1 MFRRCVMQVRSK
13 EKTLE
18 DQTLG
23 DLFGKLASDTSNLV
37 RQEVTLAKVELTQ
50 SARQTGR
57 NVANL
62 IIGGAI
68 AYAALLTIVASAI
81 MLLGRVLP
89 GWSAALLVG
98 LLIASIGWVLISKAL
113 GALRDT
119 DLTPR
124 NTVETL
130 KEDAAW
136 MKQQIE

>member
-1 MFRRCVMQVRSK
+1 MQMRNGDRS
-13 EKTLE
+13 LE

-23 DLFGKLASDTSNLV
+23 DLFGRLATDTSNLV

-68 AYAALLTIVASAI
+68 AYAALLTIIASAI
-81 MLLGRVLP
+81 MLLDRVLP
-89 GWSAALLVG
+89 AWSAALLVG
-98 LLIASIGWVLISKAL
+98 LLIAGIAWLLVSKAVA
-113 GALRDT
+113 ALRDT
-119 DLTPR
+119 DVTPR

-136 MKQQIE
+136 MKQQIK

>member
-1 MFRRCVMQVRSK
+1 MLRRCVMQLRNEDRS
-13 EKTLE
+13 LQ

-50 SARQTGR
+50 SARETGR
-57 NVANL
+57 NLANL
-62 IIGGAI
+62 VIGGAI

-81 MLLGRVLP
+81 MLLGQVMP

-98 LLIASIGWVLISKAL
+98 LLIAGIAWLLVSKAL
-113 GALRDT
+113 AALRDT
-119 DLTPR
+119 DMTPR

-136 MKQQIE
+136 VKQQIK

>member
-1 MFRRCVMQVRSK
+1 MQMRNEDRS
-13 EKTLE
+13 LE

-23 DLFGKLASDTSNLV
+23 DLFGRLASDTSNLV

-57 NVANL
+57 NIANL

-81 MLLGRVLP
+81 LLLDRVLP
-89 GWSAALLVG
+89 AWSAALLVG
-98 LLIASIGWVLISKAL
+98 LLIAGIAWLLVSKAL
-113 GALRDT
+113 AALRDT
-119 DLTPR
+119 DVTPR

-136 MKQQIE
+136 MKQQIK

>member
-1 MFRRCVMQVRSK
+1 MQLRNEDRS
-13 EKTLE
+13 LE
-18 DQTLG
+18 QQTLG

-68 AYAALLTIVASAI
+68 AYAALLTLLASAI
-81 MLLGRVLP
+81 MLLDRVLP
-89 GWSAALLVG
+89 LWSAALVVG
-98 LLIASIGWVLISKAL
+98 LLIAGIAWLLVGKAL
-113 GALRDT
+113 AALRNT
-119 DLTPR
+119 DITPR

-136 MKQQIE
+136 MKQQIK

>member
-1 MFRRCVMQVRSK
+1 MQLRNEDQSG
-13 EKTLE
+13 E

-98 LLIASIGWVLISKAL
+98 LLIAGIAWLLVSKAL
-113 GALRDT
+113 AALRDT
-119 DLTPR
+119 DITPR

-136 MKQQIE
+136 MKQQIK

>member
-1 MFRRCVMQVRSK
+1 MQLRNENRS
-13 EKTLE
+13 LE
-18 DQTLG
+18 SQTLG

-37 RQEVTLAKVELTQ
+37 RQEVALAKVELTQ

-62 IIGGAI
+62 VIGGAI
-68 AYAALLTIVASAI
+68 AYAAFLAIVASAI
-81 MLLGRVLP
+81 MLLGQVLP

-98 LLIASIGWVLISKAL
+98 LLIAGIAWLLVGKAL
-113 GALRDT
+113 AALRDT
-119 DLTPR
+119 DVTPR

-136 MKQQIE
+136 IKQQIK

>member
-1 MFRRCVMQVRSK
+1 MQLRNEERS
-13 EKTLE
+13 LE
-18 DQTLG
+18 DQSLG
-23 DLFGKLASDTSNLV
+23 ELFGRLASDTSNLV
-37 RQEVTLAKVELTQ
+37 RQEVSLAKVELTQ
-50 SARQTGR
+50 SARETGR

-68 AYAALLTIVASAI
+68 AYAALLTIIASAI

-98 LLIASIGWVLISKAL
+98 LLIAGIAWLLVGKAL
-113 GALRDT
+113 AALRNT
-119 DLTPR
+119 DMTPR

-136 MKQQIE
+136 MKQQIK

>member
-1 MFRRCVMQVRSK
+1 MQMRH
-13 EKTLE
+13 EDRALE

-23 DLFGKLASDTSNLV
+23 DLFAKLASDTSNLV

-57 NVANL
+57 NLAHLVV
-62 IIGGAI
+62 GGAI

-81 MLLGRVLP
+81 MLLDRVLP
-89 GWSAALLVG
+89 AWSAALLVG
-98 LLIASIGWVLISKAL
+98 LLIAGIAWLLVSKAL
-113 GALRDT
+113 AALRDT
-119 DLTPR
+119 DMTPR

-136 MKQQIE
+136 MKQQIK

>member
-1 MFRRCVMQVRSK
+1 MQLRNEDRS
-13 EKTLE
+13 LE

-50 SARQTGR
+50 SARKTGR
-57 NVANL
+57 NLAHLVV
-62 IIGGAI
+62 GGAI

-81 MLLGRVLP
+81 MLLDRVLP
-89 GWSAALLVG
+89 AWSAALLVG
-98 LLIASIGWVLISKAL
+98 LLIAGIAWLLVSKAL
-113 GALRDT
+113 TALRDT
-119 DLTPR
+119 DMTPR

-136 MKQQIE
+136 MKQQIK